1 MGAFSRARDHLIT
14 AGVMRRDITQHVAR
28 QLGVTRRTV
37 YRWRDGVTAAPAD
50 AVDALER
57 MATP

>member
-1 MGAFSRARDHLIT
+1 MGAFTRVRDHLIT
-14 AGVMRRDITQHVAR
+14 TGVMRREITRYVAR

-37 YRWRDGVTAAPAD
+37 YRWRDGVTAAPGD
-50 AVDALER
+50 VIETLER